1 MIIDVDEPKWLDR
14 IRIANLVLSE
24 QIELIRV
31 SSGGDGLHLF
41 RKDNIF
47 EPMECVGRSFFREL
61 LGFEITFN
69 SKGSNCASAWFN
81 PTVDFVFEFDSFQG
95 YGVK

>member
-24 QIELIRV
+24 QIELIRI

-41 RKDNIF
+41 SREDYY
-47 EPMECVGRSFFREL
+47 EPIECIGRAFFRDI
-61 LGFEITFN
+61 LGFEITFD
-69 SKGSNCASAWFN
+69 SKGGDCAEAWFA
-81 PTVDFVFEFDSFQG
+81 PDLSFVFEFDSFQG